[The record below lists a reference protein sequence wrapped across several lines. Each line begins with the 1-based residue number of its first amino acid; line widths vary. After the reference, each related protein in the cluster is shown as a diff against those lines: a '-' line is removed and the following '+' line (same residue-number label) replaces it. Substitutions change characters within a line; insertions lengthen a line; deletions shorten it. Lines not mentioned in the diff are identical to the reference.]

1 MHVTR
6 VLIQEHVLIKQ
17 VLILLDRSR
26 QALETGDPVPALFFE
41 KAVTFCEQFADQF
54 HHFKEEFLLFG
65 MLSYKKQGE
74 LDTAMGVL
82 RYQHERC
89 KQSIARIKTALPR
102 YEEND
107 EMAVT
112 RVLENL
118 SVYVSLLH
126 RHIGMEDRIFFPMA
140 EKALSSEEA
149 NSLSHQFEHQAQR
162 FGPPAVFHDKHQAL
176 AVELKTLLIQGTS
189 RP

>member
-17 VLILLDRSR
+17 VLQVMDQSR
-26 QALETGDPVPALFFE
+26 QALESGNSVPGAFFE
-41 KAVTFCEQFADQF
+41 KAVVFCEEFADRF

-65 MLSYKKQGE
+65 MLSYKKKGD

-89 KQSIARIKTALPR
+89 KQSIARIRSALPR

-126 RHIGMEDRIFFPMA
+126 RHIGMEDQIFFPMA
-140 EKALSSEEA
+140 EKSLSPEEA
-149 NSLSHQFEHQAQR
+149 DSLQAQFEEQAQR
-162 FGPPAVFHDKHQAL
+162 FGPADTFLATHKAL
-176 AVELKTLLIQGTS
+176 ADDLKTRLAFG
-189 RP
+189 

>member
-17 VLILLDRSR
+17 VLLLLDRSR
-26 QALETGDPVPALFFE
+26 QALEAGDPVPGLFFE

-89 KQSIARIKTALPR
+89 RQSIARIKTALSR
-102 YEEND
+102 YKEND

-140 EKALSSEEA
+140 EQFLSQEEA
-149 NSLSHQFEHQAQR
+149 DSLEAQFAQQAQR
-162 FGPPAVFHDKHQAL
+162 FGSAETVFATHHAL
-176 AVELKTLLIQGTS
+176 ADDLKTIFATG
-189 RP
+189 

>member
-6 VLIQEHVLIKQ
+6 VLTKEHVLIKQ
-17 VLILLDRSR
+17 VLHLMDQSR
-26 QALETGDPVPALFFE
+26 QALEAGNPVPGLFFE
-41 KAVTFCEQFADQF
+41 KAVIFCEQFADRF

-65 MLSYKKQGE
+65 MLSYKKQGD

-89 KQSIARIKTALPR
+89 KQSIARIRSALPR

-140 EKALSSEEA
+140 EKSLSLEEA
-149 NSLSHQFEHQAQR
+149 DSLQAQFEEQAQR
-162 FGPPAVFHDKHQAL
+162 FGPADTFLATHQNL
-176 AVELKTLLIQGTS
+176 ADDLKTLLPFG
-189 RP
+189 

>member
-6 VLIQEHVLIKQ
+6 VLMQEHVLIKQ
-17 VLILLDRSR
+17 VLHLLDRSR
-26 QALETGDPVPALFFE
+26 QALETGDPVPGIFFE

-65 MLSYKKQGE
+65 MLSYKKHGD

-89 KQSIARIKTALPR
+89 KQSIARIRTALPR
-102 YEEND
+102 YAEND

-118 SVYVSLLH
+118 GMYVSLLH

-140 EKALSSEEA
+140 EKFLSLEEA
-149 NSLSHQFEHQAQR
+149 DSLKAQFEQQAER
-162 FGPPAVFHDKHQAL
+162 FGPPETFLATHQAL
-176 AVELKTLLIQGTS
+176 ADEIKTLLTTG
-189 RP
+189 

>member
-17 VLILLDRSR
+17 VLHLLDRSR
-26 QALETGDPVPALFFE
+26 QALEAGDPVPGLFFE

-89 KQSIARIKTALPR
+89 RQSIARIRTALPR
-102 YEEND
+102 YGEND
-107 EMAVT
+107 EMAAT

-118 SVYVSLLH
+118 GVYVSLLH

-140 EKALSSEEA
+140 EQFLSREEA
-149 NSLSHQFEHQAQR
+149 DSLQEQFAQQANR
-162 FGPPAVFHDKHQAL
+162 FGPPDKFLATHQNL
-176 AVELKTLLIQGTS
+176 ADELITILATG
-189 RP
+189 

>member
-17 VLILLDRSR
+17 VLLLLDRSR
-26 QALETGDPVPALFFE
+26 QALEAGDPVPDLFFE
-41 KAVTFCEQFADQF
+41 KAVTFCEQFADRF

-89 KQSIARIKTALPR
+89 RQSMARIRTALPR

-118 SVYVSLLH
+118 GVYVSLLH

-140 EKALSSEEA
+140 EQSLSPEEA
-149 NSLSHQFEHQAQR
+149 DSLEAQFEQQAQR
-162 FGPPAVFHDKHQAL
+162 FGSAETVFATHQAMARDL
-176 AVELKTLLIQGTS
+176 DTLLAGG
-189 RP
+189 

>member
-1 MHVTR
+1 VHVTR

-17 VLILLDRSR
+17 VLLLLDRSR
-26 QALETGDPVPALFFE
+26 QALEAGDPVPGLFFE
-41 KAVTFCEQFADQF
+41 KAVVFCEQFADRF

-89 KQSIARIKTALPR
+89 KQSIARIKTALSR
-102 YEEND
+102 YKEND

-140 EKALSSEEA
+140 EKFLSPEEA
-149 NSLSHQFEHQAQR
+149 DSLEAQFAQQAQR
-162 FGPPAVFHDKHQAL
+162 FGSAETVFATHQTMARDLDILL
-176 AVELKTLLIQGTS
+176 AGG
-189 RP
+189 

>member
-17 VLILLDRSR
+17 VLHLMDRSR
-26 QALETGDPVPALFFE
+26 QALEAGDPVPGLFFE

-74 LDTAMGVL
+74 LDTAMGML

-89 KQSIARIKTALPR
+89 RQSIARIKTALSR
-102 YEEND
+102 YKEND

-140 EKALSSEEA
+140 ELSLSREEA
-149 NSLSHQFEHQAQR
+149 DSLEAQFAQQAQR
-162 FGPPAVFHDKHQAL
+162 FGSAETVFATHQTMARDLDILL
-176 AVELKTLLIQGTS
+176 AGG
-189 RP
+189 

>member
-17 VLILLDRSR
+17 VLHLMDRSR
-26 QALETGDPVPALFFE
+26 QALEAGNPVPGLFFE

-89 KQSIARIKTALPR
+89 RQSIARIKTALSR
-102 YEEND
+102 YKEND

-140 EKALSSEEA
+140 ELSLSREEA
-149 NSLSHQFEHQAQR
+149 DSLEAQFAQQAQR
-162 FGPPAVFHDKHQAL
+162 FGSAETVFATHQTMARDLDILL
-176 AVELKTLLIQGTS
+176 AGG
-189 RP
+189 